1 MDVLY
6 QFCIDHLNYGVIF
19 IFMTIESS
27 FIPFPSEVV
36 VPPAGFLVASGKLD
50 FTLVVIFSTLGS
62 LFGAFIN
69 YGLAYF
75 LGRPV
80 VYRFVNSKV
89 GHMCMLSQTGMER
102 AETYF
107 KKNGAIST
115 FVGRLLPGIRQLIS
129 IPAGIAKMRLDK
141 FVLYTLLG
149 AGIWNAIL
157 TAIGYMLHSAVSNIK
172 DVPNFAS
179 QYGTKISII
188 VVCIVS
194 VIAIIYFLHRYYHRR
209 NMAEQADEN
218 EKIQNEEE

>member
-1 MDVLY
+1 
-6 QFCIDHLNYGVIF
+6 
-19 IFMTIESS
+19 MTIESS

-157 TAIGYMLHSAVSNIK
+157 TAIGYMLHSTVSNIK
-172 DVPNFAS
+172 DVHNSAS

>member
-1 MDVLY
+1 
-6 QFCIDHLNYGVIF
+6 
-19 IFMTIESS
+19 MTIESS
-27 FIPFPSEVV
+27 FIPFPSEGV

-80 VYRFVNSKV
+80 VYRFVNCKV

-157 TAIGYMLHSAVSNIK
+157 TAIGYMLHSAVSKIN
-172 DVPNFAS
+172 DVHKSAS

>member
-1 MDVLY
+1 
-6 QFCIDHLNYGVIF
+6 
-19 IFMTIESS
+19 MTIESS

-80 VYRFVNSKV
+80 VYRFVNCKV

>member
-1 MDVLY
+1 
-6 QFCIDHLNYGVIF
+6 
-19 IFMTIESS
+19 MTIESS
-27 FIPFPSEVV
+27 FIPFPSEGV

-50 FTLVVIFSTLGS
+50 FSLVVIFSTLGS

>member
-1 MDVLY
+1 
-6 QFCIDHLNYGVIF
+6 
-19 IFMTIESS
+19 MTIESS

-157 TAIGYMLHSAVSNIK
+157 TAIGYMLHSTVSNIK
-172 DVPNFAS
+172 YVHKSAS